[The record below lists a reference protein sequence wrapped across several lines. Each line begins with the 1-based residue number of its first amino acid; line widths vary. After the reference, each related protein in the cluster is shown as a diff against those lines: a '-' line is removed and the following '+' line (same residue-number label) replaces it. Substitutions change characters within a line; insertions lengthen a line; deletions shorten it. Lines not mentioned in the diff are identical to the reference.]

1 MATTIV
7 CTPGGASDNCYVT
20 LAQATTYFSL
30 GLREEIW
37 DSYPTLLREQALIQA
52 TQDIEALGGPRVRED
67 LTRRARFIGGPY
79 DDDAT
84 AQALHFP
91 RTVDYDTAVVIPD
104 GVKWSVCEQAWWLL
118 AQRAAG
124 GPLVDTDDLRSRG
137 VQSLSVDGTSVAL
150 RATSVPPGIAP
161 KAWHRIQPFVRV
173 GYPTSAGAGKTSL
186 RVIGGYHA

>member
-30 GLREEIW
+30 GLREETW
-37 DSYPTLLREQALIQA
+37 DSYPSLLREQALIQA

-67 LTRRARFIGGPY
+67 LTRRARFVGVPY
-79 DDDAT
+79 DDDAS

-104 GVKWSVCEQAWWLL
+104 GVKRAVYEQAWWLL

-124 GPLVDTDDLRSRG
+124 GPLIDTDDLRARG
-137 VQSLSVDGTSVAL
+137 VQNVSMDGTSVSL
-150 RATSVPPGIAP
+150 RATSVPAGIAP
-161 KAWHRIQPFVRV
+161 AAWTHIQPYVRV
-173 GYPTSAGAGKTSL
+173 GYPTSAGQTKTTV
-186 RVIGGYHA
+186 RVTGGYRV